1 MRVLFVLFVRENRET
16 PVDPR
21 VNQIRSIPPNSPYFA
36 KVGQKDMASVPS
48 PVEFDVSPVVG
59 FVPEKEPLVSKVLK
73 TYRK

>member
-1 MRVLFVLFVRENRET
+1 MAGSSRVQDNTYLPYLSPTQMVSFLLCVTL
-16 PVDPR
+16 
-21 VNQIRSIPPNSPYFA
+21 IR

-48 PVEFDVSPVVG
+48 PAEFDVSPVVG